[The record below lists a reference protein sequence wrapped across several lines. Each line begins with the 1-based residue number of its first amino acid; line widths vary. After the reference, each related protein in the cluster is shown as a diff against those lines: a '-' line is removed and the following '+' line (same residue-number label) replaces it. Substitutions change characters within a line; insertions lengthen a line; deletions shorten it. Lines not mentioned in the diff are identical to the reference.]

1 MLESR
6 SMDAVT
12 QALREQYKDGSNLNA
27 RMRLHARFS
36 TNRYGIFPWIL
47 DHMTL
52 ADDARVLEVG
62 TGTGQMWVR
71 NRDRIP
77 AGWRIIVS
85 DFSDILRDGLANLA
99 SVAHRF
105 EAAQLDAQSL
115 PFANATFDAIV
126 ANHMLYHLPDVPR
139 ALAEFHRVLKPGGRC
154 FAATFSTSNMRE
166 FNEAAER
173 FLGTPVS
180 KAATHFG
187 LETGLAPM
195 RAAFDSVEVLR
206 YPDSLVVTEAAPLI
220 DYINSTSMRMR
231 AKISDDKIAALKNF
245 FEQEIAQ
252 HNAFHISM
260 DAGMFVARA

>member
-12 QALREQYKDGSNLNA
+12 RALREQYKDGSNLNA

-52 ADDARVLEVG
+52 PDDARVLEVG
-62 TGTGQMWVR
+62 TGTAQMWVR

-77 AGWRIIVS
+77 KGWRIVLS
-85 DFSDILRDGLANLA
+85 DFTVGILRDGLTALA
-99 SVAHRF
+99 SNMRRF
-105 EAAQLDAQSL
+105 EVAQLDAQFL
-115 PFANATFDAIV
+115 PFGDATFDAIV
-126 ANHMLYHLPDVPR
+126 ANFMLYHVPHVPR
-139 ALAEFHRVLKPGGRC
+139 ALAEFRRVLKPGGRC

-173 FLGTPVS
+173 FLGMPVS
-180 KAATHFG
+180 KSASHFG

-195 RAAFDSVEVLR
+195 RAAFAGINVLR

-220 DYINSTSMRMR
+220 DYINSTRMR
-231 AKISDDKIAALKNF
+231 AKVSDDKIAALKNF
-245 FEQEIAQ
+245 FEEEISRNQ
-252 HNAFHISM
+252 AFHISK